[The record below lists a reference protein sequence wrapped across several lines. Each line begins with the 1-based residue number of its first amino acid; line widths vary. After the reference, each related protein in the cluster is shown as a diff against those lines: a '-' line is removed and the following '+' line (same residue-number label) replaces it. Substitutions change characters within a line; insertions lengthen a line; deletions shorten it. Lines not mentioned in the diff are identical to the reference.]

1 MLVMGGS
8 LIMACLFSIERRIS
22 IAIVNYFVF
31 VQLYGVLRHIFTAAL
46 LFVDNYYY
54 HLSVFGALDVLLVG
68 RLYKERIVAEQLV
81 LDVDYAYRVN
91 SYLFGV
97 VKVQKILNRDDAI
110 KAKWI
115 TEGGGRDRGH
125 GIEMMGTDGGSDG
138 GTNPS
143 TAENAVDSAV
153 FQLDGIYIRDSD
165 VAVGDCNNRINNG
178 TNIDLVITEN
188 PIHALAATS
197 LSRTN
202 KHIHDDNYD
211 HGDNDA
217 SAEDDDDAALYL
229 EYQNM
234 QSSTSGDTVYD
245 MNAADDI
252 EVAMSFD
259 EWKTRRKQFKQGTYL
274 HVQLLIYLFS
284 NYILVIS

>member
-1 MLVMGGS
+1 
-8 LIMACLFSIERRIS
+8 
-22 IAIVNYFVF
+22 
-31 VQLYGVLRHIFTAAL
+31 
-46 LFVDNYYY
+46 
-54 HLSVFGALDVLLVG
+54 
-68 RLYKERIVAEQLV
+68 V

-138 GTNPS
+138 GTNPT

-153 FQLDGIYIRDSD
+153 FHLDGIYIRDSD

-178 TNIDLVITEN
+178 THINLVITEN

-259 EWKTRRKQFKQGTYL
+259 EWKTRRKQFKQGALYLTDSVLTYL
-274 HVQLLIYLFS
+274 FLQTYTGTRGSFVKAFQVFEGREQLVRGNIDQSASVKNTMYLHS
-284 NYILVIS
+284 NKVKNVLASTKGVGANGHKPK